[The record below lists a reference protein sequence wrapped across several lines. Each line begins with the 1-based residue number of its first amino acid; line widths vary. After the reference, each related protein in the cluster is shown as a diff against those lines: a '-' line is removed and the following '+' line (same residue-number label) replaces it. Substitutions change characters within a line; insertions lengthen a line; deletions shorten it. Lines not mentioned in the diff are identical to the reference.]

1 MLNGYSNGSGPEV
14 RLIRGEVVVEQEFDA
29 DGRPGRWRRMAI
41 TVPMYVAGGIT
52 SSVTLNVDLPDGR
65 AADVAAPDTWAD
77 VIQQMGGTLPGGQNE
92 G

>member
-14 RLIRGEVVVEQEFDA
+14 RLVRGEVVVEQEFDA

-41 TVPMYVAGGIT
+41 TVPMYVAGGST
-52 SSVTLNVDLPDGR
+52 SSVTLNVDLSDGR
-65 AADVAAPDTWAD
+65 AADVSGAATWAD
-77 VIQQMGGTLPGGQNE
+77 VMQQMGGTLPGGRDE